1 MKSGMHN
8 ISPCARFSNNEYA
21 RAPTPGEYLLLC
33 GTPRILWLSVNLLY
47 LSILIVVEENL
58 VVSESLLTHH
68 CSTYLA

>member
-1 MKSGMHN
+1 MKSGMHIIPRVRDSAITN
-8 ISPCARFSNNEYA
+8 KRGLP
-21 RAPTPGEYLLLC
+21 PGEYLLLC
-33 GTPRILWLSVNLLY
+33 GNPRILWLSVNLLY

>member
-1 MKSGMHN
+1 MKSGRHN
-8 ISPCARFSNNEYA
+8 ISPCARLSKNEQA
-21 RAPTPGEYLLLC
+21 RAHTPGEYLLVC
-33 GTPRILWLSVNLLY
+33 GNPRILWLSVNLLY